1 MEHGPVVPG
10 VVGAPGLPGQDV
22 CDDEGHGIFPPRET
36 VAIMVA
42 VSAVSAVSAEMVA
55 MVAEMVAE
63 MVIVMVAEMVI
74 VMVAVRVIVM
84 IAMMVVETVADQG
97 ERCAGHVQGRD
108 V

>member
-1 MEHGPVVPG
+1 VEHGPVVPG

-42 VSAVSAVSAEMVA
+42 VSA
-55 MVAEMVAE
+55 EMVAE

-74 VMVAVRVIVM
+74 VMVEVRVIVM